1 MAPLGYIEI
10 LDSKGNVVERTRIDS
25 FPIHIGRAY
34 SNEVVIDDAYV
45 CPAHAQ
51 FA

>member
-1 MAPLGYIEI
+1 MAPLGYIEM

-34 SNEVVIDDAYV
+34 SNKL
-45 CPAHAQ
+45 
-51 FA
+51 